1 MGGKQAMSSLAEPL
15 CTAEEY
21 LTLERAADRRSELV
35 NGRIYAM
42 AGAGRAHGLI
52 IGNLMRH
59 LGNQLLE
66 RPCEMHTGEMRV
78 KVSETGTYVYPDVVV
93 ACGEPDFEDGHLDTL
108 TNPTLVVEVLS
119 PSTEG
124 YDRSAKFAHYRRV
137 PSLRQYVLIAQ
148 SEPRVEC
155 YTRQEDGELWLFSE
169 VTDLSAT
176 VHLASIECD
185 LPLTEAYRRVTFPP
199 PDEEPQARS
208 PRRRR

>member
-1 MGGKQAMSSLAEPL
+1 MSSIAESFY
-15 CTAEEY
+15 TAEEY
-21 LTLERAADRRSELV
+21 LDVERAADHRSEFI

-42 AGAGRAHGLI
+42 AGAGRPHGLI

-59 LGNQLLE
+59 LGNELLE

-93 ACGEPDFEDGHLDTL
+93 VCGEPDFEDRHLDAL

-124 YDRSAKFAHYRRV
+124 YDRSAKFAHYRRIA
-137 PSLRQYVLIAQ
+137 SLQQYVLIAQ
-148 SEPRVEC
+148 NEPRLEC

-169 VTDLSAT
+169 VTDLSTT
-176 VHLASIECD
+176 VHLASIGCD
-185 LPLTEAYRRVTFPP
+185 LPMAQAYRRVTFPP

-208 PRRRR
+208 PRRKR